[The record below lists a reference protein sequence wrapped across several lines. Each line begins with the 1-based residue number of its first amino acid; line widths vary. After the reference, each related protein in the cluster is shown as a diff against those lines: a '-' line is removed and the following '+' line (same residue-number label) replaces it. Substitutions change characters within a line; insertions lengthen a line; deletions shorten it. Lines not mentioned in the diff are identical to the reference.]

1 MPSDALVLMRQIQD
15 KRRARTMTPADRIPQ
30 NVRDPHPAEAVFD
43 GRALTKAERGWQRVL
58 EVVAWRAPYADVY
71 LKGSRFLYALKWS
84 PEIDTLHEAL
94 YEVTT
99 RRRMPVPHLS
109 ETIHT
114 DEERDGFARDI
125 ARAQAVVRETFAG
138 AE

>member
-1 MPSDALVLMRQIQD
+1 
-15 KRRARTMTPADRIPQ
+15 MTPADRIPQ
-30 NVRDPHPAEAVFD
+30 NVRDPHPAAAVFD

-58 EVVAWRAPYADVY
+58 EIVAWRAPYADVY
-71 LKGSRFLYALKWS
+71 LRGSRFLYADKREVHFEVIGEVAVRVLKWS